1 MFLRC
6 DRAAA
11 CLLSALLGRCR
22 CMVIGWL
29 CHDVNWDRTRRNVA
43 PGFSRADRAGVSV
56 PVGLLIRLS
65 EGQTAPTPPGALCSR
80 RVSWSA
86 EASPRSFY
94 ACSPDNAAP
103 STLRSSSN
111 MGEGIVVCAPPS
123 AAFREAGRSVTTV
136 GKLESAKGCLYQAGV
151 LPSMGTFEQG
161 SCPPWEGFP
170 GPDFHQESHGRF
182 RAQAIALGMAGA

>member
-1 MFLRC
+1 MLPPASRVLIGPGSRCPSAYSFACPRARLHPHRRARCVQGVFL
-6 DRAAA
+6 
-11 CLLSALLGRCR
+11 GQ
-22 CMVIGWL
+22 
-29 CHDVNWDRTRRNVA
+29 RRPHRDHSMHA
-43 PGFSRADRAGVSV
+43 RRIM
-56 PVGLLIRLS
+56 LRRH
-65 EGQTAPTPPGALCSR
+65 PP
-80 RVSWSA
+80 
-86 EASPRSFY
+86 
-94 ACSPDNAAP
+94 
-103 STLRSSSN
+103 RSSSN

-182 RAQAIALGMAGA
+182 RAQAIALGMAAA